1 MRKHLFQSLC
11 FVLMVLLLPSCE
23 FKCNVGASSDKD
35 ERGKKGSVV
44 KQIGGAVV
52 YNGIE
57 LESHEVKVRKA
68 YLMFANGERVPADN
82 VIDFKQPVKLFIAID
97 SGWIE
102 YENKVWLGALER
114 VTTDD
119 GNLIMY
125 EKDLFKDKYPDGIS
139 PKDARDLALSVSVSL
154 EKNSGP
160 GFVTISFTIW
170 DKKGVG
176 YIRGQYRLY
185 TN

>member
-1 MRKHLFQSLC
+1 MRKHLSQSLC
-11 FVLMVLLLPSCE
+11 FVLIVLLLPSCE
-23 FKCNVGASSDKD
+23 FKCNVGASTDKD
-35 ERGKKGSVV
+35 ERGKRASVV
-44 KQIGGAVV
+44 KQVGGAVL

-68 YLMFANGERVPADN
+68 FLVFANGERVPPDN
-82 VIDFKQPVKLFIAID
+82 VIDFKQPVKLVIAID

-102 YENKVWLGALER
+102 YKNKVWLGLMEKI
-114 VTTDD
+114 TNDN
-119 GNLIMY
+119 GNTLMY
-125 EKDLFKDKYPDGIS
+125 EKDLFKDVYPDGIS
-139 PKDARDLALSVSVSL
+139 PKDALDLALSASITL
-154 EKNSGP
+154 NKNSGP
-160 GFVTISFTIW
+160 GFFIISFTIW